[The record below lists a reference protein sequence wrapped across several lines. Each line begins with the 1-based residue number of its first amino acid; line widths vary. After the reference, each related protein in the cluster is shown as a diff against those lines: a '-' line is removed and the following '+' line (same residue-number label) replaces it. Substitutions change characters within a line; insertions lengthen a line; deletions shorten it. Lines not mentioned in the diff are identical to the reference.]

1 VAPAQELAQNA
12 SRFAT
17 ILAQI
22 LEQLP
27 NAELCAEEEL
37 GRRNG
42 QTLRMERIMARGST
56 TVFNQ
61 TNVFVNTLLS

>member
-12 SRFAT
+12 SKLAT

-22 LEQLP
+22 LEQLL

-42 QTLRMERIMARGST
+42 QTLRQAKCSKRRSIRYSA
-56 TVFNQ
+56 
-61 TNVFVNTLLS
+61 